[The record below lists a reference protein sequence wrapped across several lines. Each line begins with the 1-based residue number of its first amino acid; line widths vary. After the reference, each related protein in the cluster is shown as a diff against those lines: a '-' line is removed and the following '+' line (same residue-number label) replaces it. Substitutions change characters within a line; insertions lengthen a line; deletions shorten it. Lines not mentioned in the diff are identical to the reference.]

1 MANLLSTPHFKLLPL
16 SMLFASIFMSI
27 FQYFTEDQ
35 VYISWQY
42 LVTVGL
48 IFTNVFL
55 YKKSDKLAIVF
66 TGLLWIAFTFNL
78 IQWQLIVS
86 SNVFTIGL
94 GPIKISTPAIDI
106 RAFIQLILYLVIHWK
121 LLKLLFNQALDYI
134 DGKGKKTV

>member
-1 MANLLSTPHFKLLPL
+1 
-16 SMLFASIFMSI
+16 MLFASIFMSI
-27 FQYFTEDQ
+27 FQYFTVDHI
-35 VYISWQY
+35 YISWQY

-48 IFTNVFL
+48 IITNVFL

-134 DGKGKKTV
+134 DGKGKKAV

>member
-1 MANLLSTPHFKLLPL
+1 MAKVFTYQNFKLFPL
-16 SMLFASIFMSI
+16 SMLFASIFISI
-27 FQYFTEDQ
+27 IQYFTEDHI
-35 VYISWQY
+35 YISWQY

-78 IQWQLIVS
+78 TQWQLIVS

-94 GPIKISTPAIDI
+94 GPIKISTPAIDL
-106 RAFIQLILYLVIHWK
+106 RAFIQLILYLVIHCK
-121 LLKLLFNQALDYI
+121 LLNLLFNQALDYI
-134 DGKGKKTV
+134 DGKFKKA

>member
-1 MANLLSTPHFKLLPL
+1 
-16 SMLFASIFMSI
+16 MLFASIFMSI

-48 IFTNVFL
+48 IITNVFL
-55 YKKSDKLAIVF
+55 YNKSDKLAIVF

-94 GPIKISTPAIDI
+94 GPIKLSTPAIDI

-134 DGKGKKTV
+134 DGKGKKAV

>member
-27 FQYFTEDQ
+27 FQYFMEDQ
-35 VYISWQY
+35 IYFSWKY

-48 IFTNVFL
+48 IITNVFL

-86 SNVFTIGL
+86 SNVFTIGF

-134 DGKGKKTV
+134 DGKDKKTV